1 MTTSKAKRR
10 DDRGGKAELRGW
22 RRGVGQYGAW
32 PRESGLTGRVKLGKT
47 KILSEVTI
55 MLCVGEG
62 VGSPNK
68 LCVFSFHGDAQKSL
82 RFYAERTIIDMCFS
96 E

>member
-22 RRGVGQYGAW
+22 RRGEGISGAW
-32 PRESGLTGRVKLGKT
+32 REGLTGRVKLGKT

-62 VGSPNK
+62 AGSPNK
-68 LCVFSFHGDAQKSL
+68 LCVFSFHGDAQKPLL
-82 RFYAERTIIDMCFS
+82 RAEMRTIIVMCFS